1 MKMKRMVITALM
13 ALFAIGL
20 WAQAPG
26 QGKPRFDPKEFQQRM
41 EAELTRQAGLTPEE
55 ARAFFPIYKEMK
67 EKQRNIGVQIHR
79 LKKEC
84 QADEAAYAATIAK
97 IKQLQVESA
106 QLEQNYYKRLV
117 EAVPASKVF
126 KVMKAEDDFH
136 RRMVQG
142 GQRKHQGNRQREGQR
157 QSYDWQRPIENQD
170 APR

>member
-1 MKMKRMVITALM
+1 MKRMVILALTAL
-13 ALFAIGL
+13 FTIGL
-20 WAQAPG
+20 WAQAPE

-55 ARAFFPIYKEMK
+55 AKLFFPLYKEMK
-67 EKQRNIGVQIHR
+67 EKQRNIGVQIHE
-79 LKKEC
+79 LKKGQKDDATC
-84 QADEAAYAATIAK
+84 AATIAR

-106 QLEQNYYKRLV
+106 QLEQTYYKRLV

-142 GQRKHQGNRQREGQR
+142 GMRSRQGNHQGNRQREGQGMSRNR
-157 QSYDWQRPIENQD
+157 QFPDNQD